1 MRRNLLEL
9 AAAIALTLAAVF
21 TTVGGA
27 SASSVTIMQAYARA
41 SATLG
46 ATSGAA
52 YLSLMNHGAEATKLV
67 SVATPAAQTAEFHKS
82 EEVDGV
88 MKMAPAGP
96 VEIPM
101 HDTLEMKPGGYHIML
116 MGLAKPL
123 NKGEEIEI
131 TLTFEKAG
139 K

>member
-1 MRRNLLEL
+1 
-9 AAAIALTLAAVF
+9 
-21 TTVGGA
+21 
-27 SASSVTIMQAYARA
+27 
-41 SATLG
+41 
-46 ATSGAA
+46 
-52 YLSLMNHGAEATKLV
+52 
-67 SVATPAAQTAEFHKS
+67 
-82 EEVDGV
+82 